1 MQYLKIFAAMTALVM
16 VAACSSTTST
26 VSDATQA
33 ENTVASAEE
42 AGNDDGVI
50 CRREQVTGSRF
61 TEKVCTTA
69 AQREAQARNARD
81 AASQVGVRAQQVG
94 GPAGGS

>member
-1 MQYLKIFAAMTALVM
+1 MRFLKFCGALAALVL

-33 ENTVASAEE
+33 ENTVAAADAE
-42 AGNDDGVI
+42 GNEEGVI
-50 CRREQVTGSRF
+50 CERVPVTGTRF

-69 AQREAQARNARD
+69 AQREARARNARD

-94 GPAGGS
+94 GPAGGQ